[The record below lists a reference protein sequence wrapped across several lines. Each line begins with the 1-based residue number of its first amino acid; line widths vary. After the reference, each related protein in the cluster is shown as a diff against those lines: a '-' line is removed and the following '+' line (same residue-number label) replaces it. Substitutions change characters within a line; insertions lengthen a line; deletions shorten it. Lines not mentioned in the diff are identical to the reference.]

1 MIKTNYKQIIII
13 SVLLVVIIAGIF
25 IYLYQNYSTDYSFLE
40 ISESTVNS
48 EVSNV
53 LEEKIV
59 IHIAGQVA
67 NPGIVEL
74 KDGARIVEAI
84 EAAGGVTSDANL
96 EKINLAYVLEDG
108 MKVYIPSIADED
120 ENNYVTTGSSGVSS
134 NSSNATQTLKIN
146 INTASVDDF
155 SKIPGIGS
163 SIASRIVEYRKENGK
178 FSTIEDIKNVSGI
191 GDAKFNNIKNYI
203 YVK

>member
-13 SVLLVVIIAGIF
+13 SVLLLVIIAGIF
-25 IYLYQNYSTDYSFLE
+25 IYLYQNHSTDYSFLE

>member
-25 IYLYQNYSTDYSFLE
+25 IYLYQNHSTDYSFLE

-108 MKVYIPSIADED
+108 MKVYIPSIADDD

-178 FSTIEDIKNVSGI
+178 FSTVEDIKNVSGI

>member
-25 IYLYQNYSTDYSFLE
+25 IYLYQNHSTDYSFLE

-178 FSTIEDIKNVSGI
+178 FSTVEDIKNVSGI

>member
-13 SVLLVVIIAGIF
+13 SVLLVVIIAGFF
-25 IYLYQNYSTDYSFLE
+25 IYLYQNHSTDYSFLE

-108 MKVYIPSIADED
+108 MKVYIPSIADDD

-134 NSSNATQTLKIN
+134 NSNNATQTLKIN

-178 FSTIEDIKNVSGI
+178 FSTVEDIKNVSGI

>member
-13 SVLLVVIIAGIF
+13 SVLLLVIIAGIF
-25 IYLYQNYSTDYSFLE
+25 IYLYQNHSTDYSFLE

-178 FSTIEDIKNVSGI
+178 FSTVEDIKNVSGI

>member
-13 SVLLVVIIAGIF
+13 SVLLVVIIAGFF
-25 IYLYQNYSTDYSFLE
+25 IYLYQNHSTDYSFLE

-108 MKVYIPSIADED
+108 MKVYIPSIADDD

-178 FSTIEDIKNVSGI
+178 FSTVEDIKNVSGI

>member
-25 IYLYQNYSTDYSFLE
+25 IYLYQNHSTDYSFLE

-96 EKINLAYVLEDG
+96 EKINLAYILEDG

-178 FSTIEDIKNVSGI
+178 FSTVEDIKNVSGI
-191 GDAKFNNIKNYI
+191 GDAKFNNIKSYI

>member
-13 SVLLVVIIAGIF
+13 SVLLVVIIAGFF
-25 IYLYQNYSTDYSFLE
+25 IYLYQNHSTDYSFLE

-178 FSTIEDIKNVSGI
+178 FSTVEDIKNVSGI

>member
-13 SVLLVVIIAGIF
+13 SVLLLVIIAGIF
-25 IYLYQNYSTDYSFLE
+25 IYLYQNHSTDYSFLE

-108 MKVYIPSIADED
+108 MKVYIPSIADDD